1 MLPLLVHVRCFD
13 HLLPVLLLFRAV
25 SLVIVMLLSRL
36 WQQVRNTTSR
46 IHSEWREGRVLGARE
61 RAPRHRAARRGDTA
75 IARHTLLSSQNL

>member
-46 IHSEWREGRVLGARE
+46 IHRVSVSGVKGECQELESEHHAI
-61 RAPRHRAARRGDTA
+61 AQRAAA
-75 IARHTLLSSQNL
+75 IQP